1 PRAGLVHRRPNGRLA
16 PASPR
21 YPRRVT
27 TPAGIQ
33 KKIRQLDNDV
43 QAIYELLTGIQ
54 ATQTRQGNRLDEI
67 AATQAE
73 QSTVLA
79 EQSTVLAERSTVLA
93 EHSTVLAEQS
103 TVLAEHSTV
112 LAEHST
118 ILAEHSTILA
128 GHGTMLTSHGTML
141 AENGRKL
148 DTVLEIL
155 RTGRTGQ

>member
-1 PRAGLVHRRPNGRLA
+1 M
-16 PASPR
+16 
-21 YPRRVT
+21 T

-54 ATQTRQGNRLDEI
+54 ATQTRQGNRLEEI

-73 QSTVLA
+73 HSAVLT
-79 EQSTVLAERSTVLA
+79 E
-93 EHSTVLAEQS
+93 
-103 TVLAEHSTV
+103 
-112 LAEHST
+112 
-118 ILAEHSTILA
+118 
-128 GHGTMLTSHGTML
+128 HGTMLASHSTML

-155 RTGRTGQ
+155 RTR